1 MTKIKLVVTLILG
14 LFLFLIIVQNTTP
27 IPGRFLWFSM
37 EVPAVVLLL
46 VAAAGGFV
54 LGLLVIVFLKRDA

>member
-1 MTKIKLVVTLILG
+1 MTKTKLVVTLILG
-14 LFLFLIIVQNTTP
+14 LFLLLIIVQNTTP

-46 VAAAGGFV
+46 VTAAGGFF
-54 LGLLVIVFLKRDA
+54 LGLLVMVSMKRDA